1 MSIAGAVLAVVAV
14 ITYFAAGGAW
24 WAVPFV
30 LAGIASLTGW
40 NAALRAKGEIA
51 LGADYRWNSRI
62 QLGYTLGRVVGYL
75 FFAVVIILL
84 LVAVTLMLMGQ
95 LKL

>member
-1 MSIAGAVLAVVAV
+1 MSSSCSEPPSTLCSSSSISP
-14 ITYFAAGGAW
+14 W
-24 WAVPFV
+24 
-30 LAGIASLTGW
+30 IASLTGW